1 MLPGRRV
8 IMPDFANPFSGN
20 VPDRKMTREEL
31 IRAIRLDIAAELEAV
46 NLYMAQADVT
56 EDPLARKVL
65 IDVADEER
73 EHIGEFLHLV
83 QLLTGNENELLEH
96 GKQEVVE
103 MAEELQ
109 VEATGGEAVI
119 EETPVETSSSGL
131 TVGNLKS

>member
-1 MLPGRRV
+1 
-8 IMPDFANPFSGN
+8 MPDFANPFSGN

-83 QLLTGNENELLEH
+83 QLLTGNEIGRAH
-96 GKQEVVE
+96 V
-103 MAEELQ
+103 
-109 VEATGGEAVI
+109 
-119 EETPVETSSSGL
+119 
-131 TVGNLKS
+131 

>member
-1 MLPGRRV
+1 
-8 IMPDFANPFSGN
+8 MPDFANPFSGN